1 VAIRINNPFK
11 ANKKRSGGLV
21 RYAATI
27 VIIGVIGSMAWTA
40 FDKFIQYGRA
50 DVKESRANKII
61 RDVKEENFRQCLRD
75 ASGQV
80 GVASKAQMDKCKQ
93 KYLDE

>member
-1 VAIRINNPFK
+1 MAIRINSPFK
-11 ANKKRSGGLV
+11 ANKNRSGGLV

-61 RDVKEENFRQCLRD
+61 RDVKEEQFRSCLRE

-80 GVASKAQMDKCKQ
+80 GVASTTQIDKCKQ
-93 KYLDE
+93 KFLDE